1 MDLLGLQKINFW
13 RPSGWLKMSDPHMAE
28 EGLVGEVV
36 VEAEGM
42 VGEEG
47 EAGLEMTVAAAGKDV
62 VGVEAVIEILSA

>member
-1 MDLLGLQKINFW
+1 
-13 RPSGWLKMSDPHMAE
+13 MSDPHMAE

-47 EAGLEMTVAAAGKDV
+47 EAGLEMTVAAAGKGNKYIFFSD
-62 VGVEAVIEILSA
+62 ERIEVRNDL